1 MSCGLPENQGSLST
15 NGSHDSLCLML
26 STGSCRANVHNSSLS
41 KQIGAFCVI
50 RLTMILISYPT
61 PPVHIP
67 PDLVVGSITRS
78 SKASRGEDLQVEHP
92 VRCRDAP
99 ALHFHPTPACVQGP
113 ALIGNQ
119 VVQVRHPGEKRRLA
133 PTGMVEPLHGEERA
147 VDGVV
152 RLIQHGAHCWHLG
165 VGEHR
170 IPPRF
175 LGLKPAPH
183 ALAMLCAHR
192 RGDVSGTVAYAL
204 AQRHH
209 PQACALATPMQ
220 RVL

>member
-92 VRCRDAP
+92 VRCRDAT

-113 ALIGNQ
+113 ALRGNQ
-119 VVQVRHPGEKRRLA
+119 VVQVRQAGEKRRLT
-133 PTGMVEPLHGEERA
+133 PSGMVEALHGEELA

-152 RLIQHGAHCWHLG
+152 GLIQQRAAGRHLW

-175 LGLKPAPH
+175 LGLKPTPH
-183 ALAMLCAHR
+183 ALAMLFSHSH
-192 RGDVSGTVAYAL
+192 GDV
-204 AQRHH
+204 
-209 PQACALATPMQ
+209 
-220 RVL
+220 

>member
-92 VRCRDAP
+92 VRGRDAP

-113 ALIGNQ
+113 TLIGNQ
-119 VVQVRHPGEKRRLA
+119 IVQMREAGEQRRVTPA
-133 PTGMVEPLHGEERA
+133 GMVEALHGEELA
-147 VDGVV
+147 VEGVV
-152 RLIQHGAHCWHLG
+152 RLIQHGAHRRHLR
-165 VGEHR
+165 VCEHR
-170 IPPRF
+170 IPARF
-175 LGLKPAPH
+175 LCLEPVAH
-183 ALAMLCAHR
+183 TLAVLFANG
-192 RGDVSGTVAYAL
+192 RGDVVGTVA
-204 AQRHH
+204 
-209 PQACALATPMQ
+209 
-220 RVL
+220 